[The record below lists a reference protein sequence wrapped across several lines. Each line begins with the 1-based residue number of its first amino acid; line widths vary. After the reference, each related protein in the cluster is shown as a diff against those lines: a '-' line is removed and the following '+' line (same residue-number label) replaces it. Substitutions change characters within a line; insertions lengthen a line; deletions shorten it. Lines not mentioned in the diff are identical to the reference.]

1 MKRGDW
7 IRLRG
12 RKIAHLVV
20 AVGSWLGND
29 IYIACCGYV
38 QPRAVYV
45 GDPQAPRCKKCLK
58 AQTRARKERGS

>member
-20 AVGSWLGND
+20 AQEPGSGVVNV
-29 IYIACCGYV
+29 ACWFWSY
-38 QPRAVYV
+38 PELLYTT
-45 GDPQAPRCKKCLK
+45 DHDAPRCKKCLK
-58 AQTRARKERGS
+58 AQARARKERGS